1 MQPELGETGS
11 PFMMADMPVLSE
23 ASEIDFQCPVPNI
36 LVDSSNGGFPITVF
50 LWCDWTFALTALFLA
65 A

>member
-23 ASEIDFQCPVPNI
+23 ASEIDFQCPVPNV
-36 LVDSSNGGFPITVF
+36 LVAMVVFPLQFSSGVIGHLP
-50 LWCDWTFALTALFLA
+50 
-65 A
+65 